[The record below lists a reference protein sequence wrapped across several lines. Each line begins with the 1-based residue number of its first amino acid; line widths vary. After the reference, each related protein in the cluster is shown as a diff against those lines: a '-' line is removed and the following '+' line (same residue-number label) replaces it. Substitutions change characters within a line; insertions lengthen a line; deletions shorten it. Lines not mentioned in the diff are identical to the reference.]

1 MNRTAQTAGKRTCAG
16 CRLKDDRDAML
27 RLVLLGDPP
36 RLVPDVRRRAPGRGV
51 SVHPRRECVEKV
63 LRGKSVQR
71 VFQRAVVPPSVD
83 DLVEWAIGQYQRR
96 IEGLIIAAQRSRHIA
111 IGREAVRDA
120 INRRSVALLIQA
132 ADDNQGAWMH
142 SDAVTRFNIG
152 SVVYGT
158 KESNGRLFG
167 REAVGVLAILDRGI
181 AESIVHAIERCAT
194 LAEDS

>member
-1 MNRTAQTAGKRTCAG
+1 MDRTAQTAGKRTCAG

-36 RLVPDVRRRAPGRGV
+36 RVVPDVRRRASGRGV
-51 SVHPRRECVEKV
+51 SIHPRRRCVEKV
-63 LRGKSVQR
+63 LRGNSIQR
-71 VFQRAVVPPSVD
+71 VFRRAVASPSLD
-83 DLVEWAIGQYQRR
+83 DLVGWAIGQYRR
-96 IEGLIIAAQRSRHIA
+96 RVEGLMITAWRSRRIA

-120 INRRSVALLIQA
+120 ISRRSVALLVHAGDVNLGQ
-132 ADDNQGAWMH
+132 WVH
-142 SDAVTRFNIG
+142 LDALTELKIG

-181 AESIVHAIERCAT
+181 AESIVNAIERCAT